1 MKKKTA
7 VLLAGIMCITLTAC
21 GGTSD
26 NAAKAPETVTT
37 EESAATETID
47 TTETT
52 DTTDTAK
59 DSDESESTPS
69 DTEAKPVSLVTQ
81 NPYLPFDEYFADDEP
96 HVFND
101 RVYIYGS
108 HDVID
113 YYGGG
118 CAGNYEAYSAPVDNL
133 ADWTYEG
140 VLYDKTE
147 DPGYQPGMNML
158 ASDCAEKDG
167 KYYLYYSPVMNTD
180 EDKIAVAV
188 SDSPAGPFHYYGK
201 VAYEDGT
208 NYGPTFDPAILVDD
222 DGRNYLYSGGESSV
236 VELADDMITVIG
248 EPVRL
253 VPRDDEDAASV
264 GCITNPED
272 LKGYEFYEGSS
283 IRKIN
288 GTYYLV
294 WANAQICQY
303 SYATSD
309 APMGPYTFRGIL
321 MSNDG
326 KLSDE
331 EEACYPNG
339 NIHGGILD
347 LGNGKDYWLFYHRQT
362 NGIQNRF
369 FSARQACAE
378 RISINEDGSIDRVS
392 MTSQGLNDGPLPAI
406 GNTWSSFIACYLKPE
421 DEAQTSD
428 NAYGPYAKQFATN
441 LHGISNLTDNSVA
454 GFKYFDFGEEE
465 QPLAFSVQF
474 RAARNN
480 GKISLYLDAPNDT
493 DGKKIGELSVEAT
506 DAGSAFSTLTCT
518 TEPVSGEHALYFVFD
533 ITDQNI
539 RPTDTLGDMA
549 DFTFSIPEE

>member
-1 MKKKTA
+1 MKKYIA
-7 VLLAGIMCITLTAC
+7 ALLAGIMCLSLAAC
-21 GGTSD
+21 GGPSD
-26 NAAKAPETVTT
+26 SPSESSKSPKPATAEET
-37 EESAATETID
+37 D
-47 TTETT
+47 TTEIP
-52 DTTDTAK
+52 DTP
-59 DSDESESTPS
+59 EPS
-69 DTEAKPVSLVTQ
+69 DTAAEPEVTEAMPSDAEAAPVSLITQ

-96 HVFND
+96 HVFNG

-118 CAGNYEAYSAPVDNL
+118 CSGNYEAYSAPVDNL
-133 ADWTYEG
+133 ANWTYEG

-180 EDKIAVAV
+180 DGKIAVAV

-208 NYGPTFDPAILVDD
+208 NYAPTFDPAILVDD

-248 EPVRL
+248 ESVRL
-253 VPRDDEDAASV
+253 VPREDEDAASV

-272 LKGYEFYEGSS
+272 LKGYEFFEGSS
-283 IRKIN
+283 IRKID

-321 MSNDG
+321 LSNDG

-331 EEACYPNG
+331 DEASYPDG

-347 LGNGKDYWLFYHRQT
+347 VGNGKDYWLFYHRQT
-362 NGIQNRF
+362 NGVQNRF

-392 MTSQGLNDGPLPAI
+392 MTSQGLNDGPLPAV

-421 DEAQTSD
+421 DGAQTSD

-441 LHGISNLTDNSVA
+441 LHGISNLTDNSAA

-465 QPLAFSVQF
+465 QSLAFSAQF
-474 RAARNN
+474 RAADNN

-493 DGKKIGELSVEAT
+493 EGEKIGELTVEASA
-506 DAGSAFSTLTCT
+506 AGSAFSTLTCT
-518 TEPVSGEHALYFVFD
+518 TEPVSGVHALYFVFD

-549 DFTFSIPEE
+549 NFTFAIPEE

>member
-7 VLLAGIMCITLTAC
+7 ALLAGIMCITMTAC
-21 GGTSD
+21 GAASD
-26 NAAKAPETVTT
+26 SPVNMPEPTEPADTEETDISETVDATKPSNIV
-37 EESAATETID
+37 ENSDVPEAAQ
-47 TTETT
+47 
-52 DTTDTAK
+52 
-59 DSDESESTPS
+59 SDV
-69 DTEAKPVSLVTQ
+69 EASPVSLITQ

-96 HVFND
+96 HVFQN

-140 VLYDKTE
+140 ILYDKTE

-167 KYYLYYSPVMNTD
+167 KYYLYYSPVMNKD
-180 EDKIAVAV
+180 DDKIAVAV
-188 SDSPAGPFHYYGK
+188 SESPAGPFHYYGK
-201 VAYEDGT
+201 VVYEDGT
-208 NYGPTFDPAILVDD
+208 NYSPTFDPAILVDD

-236 VELADDMITVIG
+236 VELADDMLTVIG

-264 GCITNPED
+264 GCITNPKD
-272 LKGYEFYEGSS
+272 LNGYEFFEGSS

-288 GTYYLV
+288 GTYYLL
-294 WANAQICQY
+294 WANAKVCQY

-326 KLSDE
+326 KLSEADE
-331 EEACYPNG
+331 ASYPDG

-362 NGIQNRF
+362 NGVQNRF

-378 RISINEDGSIDRVS
+378 RISINEDGTIDRVS
-392 MTSQGLNDGPLPAI
+392 MTSQGLYDGPLPAI

-421 DEAQTSD
+421 DGAQTSD
-428 NAYGPYAKQFATN
+428 NAYGPYARQFATN
-441 LHGISNLTDNSVA
+441 LHGISNLTDNSAA

-465 QPLAFSVQF
+465 QPLEFSAQF
-474 RAARNN
+474 RAAQNN
-480 GKISLYLDAPNDT
+480 GKIFLYLDAPDNIN
-493 DGKKIGELSVEAT
+493 GRKIGELTIEAT
-506 DAGSAFSTLTCT
+506 AASSAFDTLSCT
-518 TEPVSGEHALYFVFD
+518 TDPVAGVHALYFVFD

-539 RPTDTLGDMA
+539 RSTDSLGDMA
-549 DFTFSIPEE
+549 NFTFSVSEE